1 MPMFPKGRSAAE
13 LRNLA
18 IWRIDRYVGEDS
30 PAAFAQATSINREL
44 ESIRLLVQMHT
55 EYDTRHPHLQALQ
68 VLLDRYIKLHG
79 AAQAMQKHK
88 QCTHILWHHA
98 WGRLFWFAHKPSW
111 NLNRCNW
118 WMFEIMIKTATG
130 SATTISDREYTFF
143 AQDVNESQRAFDLR
157 VEHNF

>member
-30 PAAFAQATSINREL
+30 SAAFAQATSINREL

-55 EYDTRHPHLQALQ
+55 EYDTQHPHLQALQ
-68 VLLDRYIKLHG
+68 VILDKYIKLHG
-79 AAQAMQKHK
+79 AAQEMQTHK

-98 WGRLFWFAHKPSW
+98 WGRLFWLAHKPSW
-111 NLNRCNW
+111 SLNLRNW
-118 WMFEIMIKTATG
+118 WMFDIMIKTATG
-130 SATTISDREYTFF
+130 SANTPLTSRIR
-143 AQDVNESQRAFDLR
+143 NESQRAFDLR
-157 VEHNF
+157 IRNEEDEERW